1 MNPKRSSVIKLSLMF
16 CVLVSMSWAS
26 ATSASEEEAKP
37 ELAQYKQT
45 TLELYVTAAEAY
57 EKWQAAPDTIKVLD
71 VRTLEEYIFVGHAT
85 MSQNIPL
92 YYQTDG
98 WNVERGR
105 YNMQPNPDFVSQVK
119 QIASPDETLLVMCRS
134 GGRGAMAVNQL
145 AEAGFSQVYNI
156 VDGMEGDAVDDPES
170 VFQGQRLKN
179 GWKNSGLPWTY
190 NIDPERLPLTATV
203 GVSHDSE

>member
-1 MNPKRSSVIKLSLMF
+1 MNPNRSFVIKLSLML
-16 CVLVSMSWAS
+16 CVLVSLNWVAVAAAS
-26 ATSASEEEAKP
+26 DEALKP
-37 ELAQYKQT
+37 ELADYKQT
-45 TLELYVTAAEAY
+45 TLGLYVTAAEAY
-57 EKWQAAPDTIKVLD
+57 EKWKAEPDSITVLD

-92 YYQTDG
+92 YYQTDD
-98 WNVERGR
+98 WNAERGR

-119 QIASPDETLLVMCRS
+119 QVASTGDTILVMCRS

-156 VDGMEGDAVDDPES
+156 VDGMEGDAVDDEES

-179 GWKNSGLPWTY
+179 GWKNSGLPWSY
-190 NIDPERLPLTATV
+190 EIDPQRLPLTALEV
-203 GVSHDSE
+203 AAPESK

>member
-1 MNPKRSSVIKLSLMF
+1 MNPNRFSVIKLCLMF
-16 CVLVSMSWAS
+16 CILVNLSWVA
-26 ATSASEEEAKP
+26 ATSASEEDAKP
-37 ELAQYKQT
+37 ELAEYKQT

-57 EKWQAAPDTIKVLD
+57 EKWQAAPDSITVLD
-71 VRTLEEYIFVGHAT
+71 VRTLEEYIFVGHAP

-98 WNVERGR
+98 WNAEKGR

-119 QIASPDETLLVMCRS
+119 QVASPDETLLVMCRS

-145 AEAGFSQVYNI
+145 AEAGYTQVFNI
-156 VDGMEGDAVDDPES
+156 VDGMEGDAIDDPDS
-170 VFQGQRLKN
+170 VFMGQRLKN

-190 NIDPERLPLTATV
+190 KVDLERLPLTASEDVT
-203 GVSHDSE
+203 HDSK